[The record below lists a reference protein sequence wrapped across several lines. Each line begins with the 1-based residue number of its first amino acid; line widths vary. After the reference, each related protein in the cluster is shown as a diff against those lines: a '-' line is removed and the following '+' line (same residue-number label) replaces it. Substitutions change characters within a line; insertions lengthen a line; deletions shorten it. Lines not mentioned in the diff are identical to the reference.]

1 MIHFVSI
8 AEKCLSCVHRFI
20 FTLIR
25 YRFRDIS
32 TFIIGAD
39 IAAGHAAEVWMS
51 VSSLLSLV
59 SVFALH
65 CTSGRAFR
73 MINKERRKYNMTQQ
87 SAKYFYVFMFDIYA
101 FTCIIDHF
109 KFLKDSAA
117 SIKFQL

>member
-1 MIHFVSI
+1 MSRSPSIASRLYVVHSVSI
-8 AEKCLSCVHRFI
+8 AEECLSCVHRFI
-20 FTLIR
+20 FSLIR

-65 CTSGRAFR
+65 CIVHQGLQHDKQGTSQ
-73 MINKERRKYNMTQQ
+73 I
-87 SAKYFYVFMFDIYA
+87 
-101 FTCIIDHF
+101 
-109 KFLKDSAA
+109 
-117 SIKFQL
+117 